1 MMNTN
6 RSQACDNA
14 AYVLNLLAGLI
25 LTAAVIVAMIGIM
38 QTFQTGSAPLVFYA
52 SAGAILVGALP
63 FWLGAVFFGAMAE
76 LLRSS
81 DATYRVLD
89 GMRSRSTKKP
99 PARAEV

>member
-1 MMNTN
+1 MNTN